1 MLSTKV
7 TRGVTR
13 ALPTPFASAARVSYV
28 RHASA
33 LAQKYAEVKNA
44 EPNFL
49 ACFKEFFD
57 NGAKLQKNV
66 SIADVMN
73 MRMTDAVLKI
83 SFPLIREDGSCE
95 IITGY
100 RAHHSRHRVPVK
112 GGIRFSTAVDLQEV
126 EALASLMTYKC
137 AVVDVPFGGAKG
149 GIAIDP
155 KKYSAKELEQITR
168 RYTMELCQKNFI
180 GPGIDVPAPDMGTGG
195 REMTWIKDTFHHFGS
210 GDVNTLACVTGKPIT
225 QGGVRGRTE
234 ATGLGVYYGI
244 RDFLEYEEV
253 QDQTGLTSGL
263 RGKECVVQGLGNVGF
278 YAAHFITKAGG
289 KVIGI
294 GEYNSGVTNPEGLD
308 IEHCQAYFQKN
319 GSFEG
324 YESGT
329 YIEDPLA
336 ILEMECDVLVPA
348 AVEKSIHTGNA
359 KNIKAKIIAEAANGP
374 LTPKAHYE
382 LVKKGVVVI
391 PDLLLNAGGVTVSY
405 FEWLKNLSHVR
416 FGRLNKKWE
425 EHSKSTLLN
434 FVEQSVN
441 RELSDTEKSLVVH
454 GAEEVD
460 IVYSGLEDTMYNAC
474 METRITAKEMGID
487 FRTAAFYNAIEKIG
501 KVMQESGNIF
511 SN

>member
-1 MLSTKV
+1 MLSSQII
-7 TRGVTR
+7 RAASR
-13 ALPTPFASAARVSYV
+13 ALPSQANVAVGTTSCRYTQT
-28 RHASA
+28 
-33 LAQKYAEVKNA
+33 LTEKYAEVKST

-49 ACFKEFFD
+49 ECFKEFFD
-57 NGAKLQKNV
+57 NGARLQKNV
-66 SIADVMN
+66 SPNDILN
-73 MRMTDAVLKI
+73 MRMTDAVIKT
-83 SFPLIREDGSCE
+83 SFPLIREDKTCE
-95 IITGY
+95 IVTGY

-155 KKYSAKELEQITR
+155 KNYSAKELEQITR

-195 REMTWIKDTFHHFGS
+195 REMTWIKDTYHHFSG
-210 GDVNTLACVTGKPIT
+210 GDVNSVACVTGKPIT

-263 RGKECVVQGLGNVGF
+263 KGKKVIVQGLGNVGF

-289 KVIGI
+289 KVVGI
-294 GEYNSGVTNPEGLD
+294 GEYNSCIVNPEGLD
-308 IEHCQAYFQKN
+308 IEHCQAYFKSN
-319 GSFEG
+319 GSFKG
-324 YESGT
+324 YNSGEF
-329 YIEDPLA
+329 IADPLA

-382 LVKKGVVVI
+382 LVERGVVII

-441 RELSDTEKSLVVH
+441 RELSHQERRLVVH

-474 METRITAKEMGID
+474 METRVTAKELGVD

-501 KVMQESGNIF
+501 KVLEESGNIF